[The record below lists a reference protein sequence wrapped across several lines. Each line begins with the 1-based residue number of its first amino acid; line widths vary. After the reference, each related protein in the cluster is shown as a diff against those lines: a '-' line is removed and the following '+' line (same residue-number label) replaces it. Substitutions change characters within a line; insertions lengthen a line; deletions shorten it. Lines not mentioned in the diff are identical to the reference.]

1 MNYEKIIA
9 RYSTGGIMKKLIS
22 LLGLLFMA
30 TTIFAQSF
38 TLKTADNNPC
48 KITLE
53 GDFIIIEE
61 TLYGGYIN
69 RITIPKTKFTATK
82 ELVSFEEGCKAVVN
96 NPPYMETSDNICII
110 EDQNNPSVVGYL
122 SSNAVYHQKIIVG
135 IWLNKK
141 DIQAIAKKL
150 KL

>member
-1 MNYEKIIA
+1 MKKIISIIA
-9 RYSTGGIMKKLIS
+9 
-22 LLGLLFMA
+22 LLLV
-30 TTIFAQSF
+30 TSVVFAQSF
-38 TLKTADNNPC
+38 TLKTADKNPC

-61 TLYGGYIN
+61 TLLGGYIS

-96 NPPYMETSDNICII
+96 NPPYMETTDNIYIV
-110 EDQNNPSVVGYL
+110 EAQNNPSIIGFL
-122 SSNAVYHQKIIVG
+122 SSNAVYHDKIILG

-141 DIQAIAKKL
+141 DIEEIAKKL

>member
-1 MNYEKIIA
+1 
-9 RYSTGGIMKKLIS
+9 MKKLIS
-22 LLGLLFMA
+22 LLGLLFLA
-30 TTIFAQSF
+30 TVVFAQSF
-38 TLKTADNNPC
+38 TLKTADKNPC

-61 TLYGGYIN
+61 TLLGGYIN

-82 ELVSFEEGCKAVVN
+82 VLVSSDEGCKSVIN
-96 NPPYMETSDNICII
+96 NPAYMETTDNIYII
-110 EDQNNPSVVGYL
+110 EDQNDPNVVGYL
-122 SSNAVYHQKIIVG
+122 SSMAVYQQKIIMG

>member
-1 MNYEKIIA
+1 MKKII
-9 RYSTGGIMKKLIS
+9 T
-22 LLGLLFMA
+22 LLGLLFLA
-30 TTIFAQSF
+30 TAVFAQTF
-38 TLKTADNNPC
+38 TLKTADKNPC

-61 TLYGGYIN
+61 TLLGGYIN
-69 RITIPKTKFTATK
+69 RITIPKNKFTATK

-96 NPPYMETSDNICII
+96 NPPYMETSDNIYII
-110 EDQNNPSVVGYL
+110 EDQNDSSVVGYL
-122 SSNAVYHQKIIVG
+122 SSMAVYQQKIIMG

>member
-1 MNYEKIIA
+1 
-9 RYSTGGIMKKLIS
+9 MKKLIS
-22 LLGLLFMA
+22 LLGLLFLA
-30 TTIFAQSF
+30 TVVFAQSF
-38 TLKTADNNPC
+38 TLKTADKNPC

-61 TLYGGYIN
+61 TLLGGYIN

-82 ELVSFEEGCKAVVN
+82 VLVSSDEGCKSVVN
-96 NPPYMETSDNICII
+96 NPAYMETTDNIYII
-110 EDQNNPSVVGYL
+110 EDQNDPNVVGYL
-122 SSNAVYHQKIIVG
+122 SSMAVYQQKIIMG